1 MAFFQTHIVHP
12 PQNGGQ
18 QNSNSADSN
27 PSSFLQVHHEPRSTR
42 SISRVLTSVPETVP
56 EDEAVTSGDGV
67 DGALLRVREQEG
79 VDGENEVKLRRK
91 SNVIHHRKSSV
102 LMRLPRLRRPSKSF
116 KRQSSLEEEITIRR
130 YDISVCLYFT
140 INNMGIILFL
150 EISRQLTPHK
160 ILEGPHLNPHR
171 EYQYST

>member
-18 QNSNSADSN
+18 QNSNAADSN

-67 DGALLRVREQEG
+67 DGALLCVREQEG
-79 VDGENEVKLRRK
+79 VDGENEVKLKRK

-116 KRQSSLEEEITIRR
+116 KKQSSLEEEEITIRR
-130 YDISVCLYFT
+130 YDISVYTL
-140 INNMGIILFL
+140 
-150 EISRQLTPHK
+150 QLIT
-160 ILEGPHLNPHR
+160 
-171 EYQYST
+171 

>member
-18 QNSNSADSN
+18 QNSNAADSN

-67 DGALLRVREQEG
+67 DGALLCVREQEG
-79 VDGENEVKLRRK
+79 VDGENEVKLKRK

-116 KRQSSLEEEITIRR
+116 KKQSSLEEEEITIRR
-130 YDISVCLYFT
+130 YVIST
-140 INNMGIILFL
+140 ILFTQVGKGSS
-150 EISRQLTPHK
+150 EEKKYQRILTSK
-160 ILEGPHLNPHR
+160 IVIGIFM
-171 EYQYST
+171 